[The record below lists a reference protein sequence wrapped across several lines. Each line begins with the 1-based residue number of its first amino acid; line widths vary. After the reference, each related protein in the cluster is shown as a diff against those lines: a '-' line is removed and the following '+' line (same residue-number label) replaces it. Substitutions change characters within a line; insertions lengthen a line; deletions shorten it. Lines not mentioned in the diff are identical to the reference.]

1 MRKLIDQEQYQRRV
15 DDEAVQIAFYTMPQ
29 ALIDDDNILNEATG
43 VDSVSGDG
51 SAYLETVR
59 SYILKEEDEKLADAV
74 RLGSQDRMQDFNMSL
89 KSLIDQELISQDV
102 AMGVSPN
109 RQQLKMVLK
118 GIDVAQ
124 GGLL

>member
-59 SYILKEEDEKLADAV
+59 SYILKEEDEKLGRFVRENAIDYLLRLAETKAEDAV
-74 RLGSQDRMQDFNMSL
+74 LDQLLLEGFSL
-89 KSLIDQELISQDV
+89 EE
-102 AMGVSPN
+102 
-109 RQQLKMVLK
+109 R
-118 GIDVAQ
+118 
-124 GGLL
+124 

>member
-15 DDEAVQIAFYTMPQ
+15 DDEAIEIAFYAMPQ

-59 SYILKEEDEKLADAV
+59 SYILKEEDEKLGRFVRENAIDYLLRLAETKAEDAV
-74 RLGSQDRMQDFNMSL
+74 LDQLLLEGFSL
-89 KSLIDQELISQDV
+89 EE
-102 AMGVSPN
+102 
-109 RQQLKMVLK
+109 R
-118 GIDVAQ
+118 
-124 GGLL
+124 

>member
-15 DDEAVQIAFYTMPQ
+15 DDEAVQIAFYAMPQ

-59 SYILKEEDEKLADAV
+59 SYILKEEDEKLGRFVRENAIDYLLRLAETKAEDAV
-74 RLGSQDRMQDFNMSL
+74 LDQLLLEGFSL
-89 KSLIDQELISQDV
+89 EE
-102 AMGVSPN
+102 
-109 RQQLKMVLK
+109 R
-118 GIDVAQ
+118 
-124 GGLL
+124 